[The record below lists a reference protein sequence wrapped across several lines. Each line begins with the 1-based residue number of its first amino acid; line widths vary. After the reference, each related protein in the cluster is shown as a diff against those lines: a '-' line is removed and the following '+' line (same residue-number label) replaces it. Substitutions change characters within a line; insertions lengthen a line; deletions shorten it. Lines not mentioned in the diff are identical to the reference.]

1 MKSFTY
7 TAEDAQGQSHQG
19 TLEAATENDALTL
32 LSQQKLTPLALQ
44 AQSDA
49 RRWRLGGGASAIT
62 KQDVQRFLHRFSTL
76 LTASVSLGDAL
87 ALLARG
93 QGRGGEMASALS
105 AGLRGGKSLAAS
117 LEEKGWP
124 LSRDSL
130 AMIRIGEET
139 GTLGAQI
146 ALIVETSARR
156 EAFRKEVQGQL
167 IYPMAL
173 VILIM
178 ATLFFL
184 AHFVL
189 PQFEGIFAQGRTP
202 PPAETALV
210 LAAGQWIRDWGW
222 LLPSFIVGA
231 ILLWRGLRAQYTEQ
245 FDAWFLTLPILG
257 KLIITSNMAAYCRS
271 LGALLQGGCGMAA
284 ALPIARAA
292 VSNQSLQERHAQAAD
307 TVRMGSALS
316 QALDQAAVFDVET
329 LELIRIGERSGKLGD
344 MLTQCAALGEEK
356 VGRQLKQFS
365 ALLGPVLTALM
376 GLLTAGVIGAV
387 MIGVMSLNEVIS

>member
-1 MKSFTY
+1 
-7 TAEDAQGQSHQG
+7 
-19 TLEAATENDALTL
+19 
-32 LSQQKLTPLALQ
+32 
-44 AQSDA
+44 
-49 RRWRLGGGASAIT
+49 
-62 KQDVQRFLHRFSTL
+62 
-76 LTASVSLGDAL
+76 
-87 ALLARG
+87 
-93 QGRGGEMASALS
+93 
-105 AGLRGGKSLAAS
+105 
-117 LEEKGWP
+117 
-124 LSRDSL
+124 DSL

-156 EAFRKEVQGQL
+156 EAFRKDVQGQL

-222 LLPSFIVGA
+222 LLPSFFVGGVLA
-231 ILLWRGLRAQYTEQ
+231 WRLLGRQYTEK

-257 KLIITSNMAAYCRS
+257 KLIMTSNMAAYCRS

-292 VSNQSLQERHAQAAD
+292 VSNQSLQERHARAAD

-316 QALDQAAVFDVET
+316 QALDQAAVFDIET